1 MVRRLDEGREGAL
14 DFFAPRQVFDLC
26 GAAFLGHKD
35 VVQAVDEGPRVS
47 RLGEISE
54 VGLVATNLKDRT
66 KSITA
71 SEDLVGNKQLF
82 NRSTR

>member
-1 MVRRLDEGREGAL
+1 
-14 DFFAPRQVFDLC
+14 
-26 GAAFLGHKD
+26 
-35 VVQAVDEGPRVS
+35 
-47 RLGEISE
+47 LGEISE